1 MEPKGMTL
9 RAKLLAVFVLPTLAL
24 LALYGAGAYA
34 VARSGLEAE
43 LGRRLVSIGQT
54 LAADMSYG
62 LTAKQLTRLDPSKE
76 RTLGRLRQTLETA
89 RDATGVRRVFLFD
102 AQLKSLADSR
112 VDVAFGEKL
121 FMLEADRV
129 ELGRVF
135 EDGSVTTSVL
145 FSGED
150 GTRYKYAYA
159 PVFLDGEPGEVVA
172 AVGVEAS
179 ASFFAL
185 LTNFAS
191 GLALFGVFAAL
202 LLAAAAAWLARRITD
217 PVDAL
222 VEAAVRLGQGNLD
235 APVVDVSAG
244 PPRDELEV
252 LAHSF
257 EEMRRGV
264 LGRDRQMQM
273 MLSGIAHEVRNP
285 LGGMELFCG
294 LLREDLE
301 ADGGEMSGEHLDKVR
316 KIERELGYLSKVVT
330 DFLDFARYRPL
341 ETERFSAIEFADEV
355 AMLLYGPVAEAGC
368 ELSTKVDDGVEL
380 SADRERLRR
389 AVINVVRNAYQACG
403 EGGHLELRVL
413 ARGDER
419 VIELADDGPG
429 VPEDKVAE
437 LLTPFYT
444 TKEKGSGLGLALTQ
458 KIVEQ
463 HGGVMELDSVVG
475 QGTTVRFTLPFDP
488 DAEAAAPAIPEGWL
502 G

>member
-24 LALYGAGAYA
+24 LALYGTGAYA

-102 AQLKSLADSR
+102 AELKSLADSQ

-135 EDGSVTTSVL
+135 EEGSVTTSVL

-179 ASFFAL
+179 ASFFTL

-202 LLAAAAAWLARRITD
+202 LLAA
-217 PVDAL
+217 
-222 VEAAVRLGQGNLD
+222 G
-235 APVVDVSAG
+235 
-244 PPRDELEV
+244 
-252 LAHSF
+252 
-257 EEMRRGV
+257 
-264 LGRDRQMQM
+264 
-273 MLSGIAHEVRNP
+273 
-285 LGGMELFCG
+285 LFQ
-294 LLREDLE
+294 
-301 ADGGEMSGEHLDKVR
+301 V
-316 KIERELGYLSKVVT
+316 
-330 DFLDFARYRPL
+330 
-341 ETERFSAIEFADEV
+341 DEV
-355 AMLLYGPVAEAGC
+355 AFIYF
-368 ELSTKVDDGVEL
+368 
-380 SADRERLRR
+380 
-389 AVINVVRNAYQACG
+389 Q
-403 EGGHLELRVL
+403 
-413 ARGDER
+413 
-419 VIELADDGPG
+419 
-429 VPEDKVAE
+429 
-437 LLTPFYT
+437 F
-444 TKEKGSGLGLALTQ
+444 
-458 KIVEQ
+458 
-463 HGGVMELDSVVG
+463 
-475 QGTTVRFTLPFDP
+475 
-488 DAEAAAPAIPEGWL
+488 
-502 G
+502 